1 MIVVGKGNAA
11 LCAALEARHAGARV
25 VMLEAAAED
34 ESGGNSR
41 FAGGMMRFT
50 YDGIEDLR
58 KCARGQTTVLFRK
71 SRLQSAS
78 IHLPQHIELIN
89 HRELIIS
96 GRARL

>member
-1 MIVVGKGNAA
+1 MQQPDVIVVDKGNAA

-34 ESGGNSR
+34 ES
-41 FAGGMMRFT
+41 GGMMRFT